1 MKLKFGIT
9 GKLFILYLT
18 FFLIFYGTI
27 IVCFFNINQILR
39 LSETIVLK
47 NNKITLSAKKMIEQ
61 LLNMEENTKKYQVLN
76 KIEYWEYYQTAR
88 QEFEDNLNKIVEL
101 EKTEIAPSD
110 KWKAVYTSYQS
121 FSKEHN
127 RVQADATDAMETKIW
142 IPETFLNQWISLI
155 SSAIADNERNIE
167 NALIEIDRQG
177 RLAARNNLIGLGLSV
192 VIGLLG
198 SIFLANSMI
207 RPIRKLNRGIKSISK
222 EKFGETVQIRSKDE
236 FGALAGAFNEMTTRL
251 REEEQMRSDF
261 ISMLSHEIR
270 TPLTSIRESV
280 DMIIE
285 EIMGPVNQ
293 RQRKFLE
300 IASVEIGRIS
310 DLLNHLMQVS
320 RLESGAIKMDL
331 SEIPPRHLVMKA
343 VNHLTPLAEKKNI
356 EFNVQIP
363 DDIPNIVGT
372 PELLHQVM
380 LNIVNNAIKFS
391 DPGKKVG
398 IYVSVAKDHD
408 KIIFAVSD
416 SGPGISKEE
425 ISLIFNKYYRAKDVR
440 MHMDGVGLGLSISRQ
455 IISAHRGE
463 IRVKSIKG
471 KGSIFEFTL
480 PVAKS
485 HKKIKHLKTEKQS

>member
-9 GKLFILYLT
+9 GKLFVLYLS

-27 IVCFFNINQILR
+27 IVCFFNISQVLR

-61 LLNMEENTKKYQVLN
+61 LLNMEENTKKYQILN

-127 RVQADATDAMETKIW
+127 RIQPDAAETKTW

-155 SSAIADNERNIE
+155 SSALADNERNIE

-222 EKFGETVQIRSKDE
+222 EKFGETLQIRSKDE

-310 DLLNHLMQVS
+310 DLLT
-320 RLESGAIKMDL
+320 I
-331 SEIPPRHLVMKA
+331 
-343 VNHLTPLAEKKNI
+343 
-356 EFNVQIP
+356 
-363 DDIPNIVGT
+363 
-372 PELLHQVM
+372 
-380 LNIVNNAIKFS
+380 
-391 DPGKKVG
+391 
-398 IYVSVAKDHD
+398 
-408 KIIFAVSD
+408 
-416 SGPGISKEE
+416 
-425 ISLIFNKYYRAKDVR
+425 
-440 MHMDGVGLGLSISRQ
+440 
-455 IISAHRGE
+455 
-463 IRVKSIKG
+463 
-471 KGSIFEFTL
+471 
-480 PVAKS
+480 
-485 HKKIKHLKTEKQS
+485 

>member
-61 LLNMEENTKKYQVLN
+61 LLNMEENTKKYQILN

-101 EKTEIAPSD
+101 EKTEISPSD

-127 RVQADATDAMETKIW
+127 RVQADVAEIKIW

-155 SSAIADNERNIE
+155 SSALADNERNIE

-222 EKFGETVQIRSKDE
+222 EKFGETIKIRSKDE

-293 RQRKFLE
+293 RQKKFLE

-331 SEIPPRHLVMKA
+331 SEISPRSLVTKA

-363 DDIPNIVGT
+363 DDIPNIMGT

-398 IYVSVAKDHD
+398 IFVSVAKGHD
-408 KIIFAVSD
+408 KLIFAVSD

-440 MHMDGVGLGLSISRQ
+440 THMDGVGLGLSISRQ
-455 IISAHRGE
+455 IVSAHRGE